1 MYSNHSNSDTNQYSS
16 SGRKRE
22 DNIQLPKLPPLRTR
36 QSMDSQTSS
45 RTDYKNVPVTP
56 VRSISNSIDS
66 NRHEYP
72 SSINTPVSNARSP
85 ITRQMN
91 SSKRS
96 TIKRRPPP
104 PLPTRSST
112 NSYDAFVT
120 TTPSQNTYDKTRHN
134 NDTSPYDLPFVKTP
148 SERNNTYDD
157 NNSTNQYS
165 AFVGDVEYES
175 ITTPVSKNLQSTNP
189 FNNSPTPKYGSLTP
203 TYTTPSSGMTIDAD
217 IDTDIGFYGKPPP
230 PLPGSRNVSGVSRRS
245 DAVESHYSD
254 SNYTFNNSSARHSSY
269 NSFSGGKPLE
279 MIPSITT
286 PTQPFH
292 IDFLD
297 ENKLYQCYG
306 VYYLSDIYEWILK
319 IYFEWFNEYV
329 FGKIEFYQVVQ
340 RLLEFQVPSS
350 YDQDT
355 IDSNVD
361 KIIESLVIQDAVRFE
376 KTGKPSL
383 SSSQNFNKTV
393 DTIDAEFTVITG
405 GLDIQGVFTELLPCY
420 SFADTNYD
428 QECPSICYSF
438 SCMNSHS
445 HNERKKVKIADIIK
459 KPLGLWTDYWHI
471 SSEELTEI
479 DPHEIQRQSFIFDL
493 IILEERS
500 LNMANAAVEIYGKRF
515 DSNLL
520 PDEPNFSQMAFD
532 IFRPLINIHK
542 TYILE
547 PIFQKIETKGKF
559 IDGIG
564 KIYLKW
570 CHEAREAY
578 LNYAKSMAT
587 VHEVIKWEKEHNTK
601 FSKWLNEVDHSPEI
615 TRSKMYYDVIFFGG
629 YFKSLQNMTVTLS
642 SILKVTDPSVED
654 HDYLITVIKDIE
666 KLSSEVDKAHGDA
679 IDHRKLL
686 RFSSQLIKD
695 SASKSN
701 SLGYSNVMNSSKS
714 EVQSSEVTN
723 DSLDLGIN
731 LPQRKLILS
740 GKVSKK
746 RELWLDPVP
755 VFLVLLDNYVLVTEE
770 VYKNNTKRYKLI
782 ERPIPIDYLNL
793 EKKVKYE
800 DSQSVL
806 TTNTRDSKVYNS
818 APNPTPLTGTRPTLL
833 NAASNISSTM
843 LSPTERETRT
853 GISNIQ
859 PPESE
864 LSFKIRNTATNE
876 SITFITSNINE
887 KDLWIKNIMDTL
899 RRNENK
905 DNKNVLDFS
914 IVSTQFSYSD
924 KEAPVNLPVAPE
936 GSEIDTALKLYA
948 SKNRKNTILE
958 KFPMVTNILCTDT
971 FEFEGEKFLFVA
983 TSNGILVR
991 LENGV
996 ESPFVKVIQCSLVT
1010 RMEVNQKLGLLFV
1023 LDDRNLCYFNI
1034 PSIFG
1039 AYYDRTKFL
1048 SNNLIIGI
1056 VLRDKVGYFKF
1067 AKDFGHSRHL
1077 LYERKGKV
1085 VILTPEFDNISN
1097 IFKYFKEYKEYKL
1110 PSNGL
1115 TRLEID
1121 DIVAFK
1127 KSFIVCTSKGAIL
1140 YHDDFC
1146 DEGVS
1151 LPNFSNDSSIKG
1163 ESGSSLFNST
1173 LFKSTGDITT
1183 ESGSPKVK
1191 MASYVKRD
1199 IATNKTRPLTC
1210 FQMNDGSGNL
1220 LIVYDEAVVKINKHG
1235 EIPNWTK
1242 DILILDFYCT
1252 GTCYYKDHLILVG
1265 DSLIQIYSLRN
1276 FSDNMTLSDIIPNQ
1290 IIKGKKVSLVN
1301 SSRTDK
1307 FNVVL
1312 SHPDIP
1318 SRQLLMTGDI
1328 VGEHA

>member
-1 MYSNHSNSDTNQYSS
+1 MYNNRSNNDINRYQS
-16 SGRKRE
+16 SGRRRE
-22 DNIQLPKLPPLRTR
+22 DSIQLPKLPPLRTR

-45 RTDYKNVPVTP
+45 RIESNNEPVTP
-56 VRSISNSIDS
+56 VRSISNSLDS
-66 NRHEYP
+66 DQRREYP
-72 SSINTPVSNARSP
+72 SSISTPVSSIRSP

-91 SSKRS
+91 SINRS
-96 TIKRRPPP
+96 TIRRRPPP
-104 PLPTRSST
+104 PLPTQPSS
-112 NSYDAFVT
+112 NSYDTFVA
-120 TTPSQNTYDKTRHN
+120 TTPSNISNENTRHN
-134 NDTSPYDLPFVKTP
+134 NDTSTYDLPFIKSP
-148 SERNNTYDD
+148 SQGSIMHQD
-157 NNSTNQYS
+157 NVTTTSYS
-165 AFVGDVEYES
+165 AFVADVEDD
-175 ITTPVSKNLQSTNP
+175 TKVLSTNS
-189 FNNSPTPKYGSLTP
+189 FNQYRINNNTSPKYGNLTP
-203 TYTTPSSGMTIDAD
+203 TDTIPSSGMTVDAD

-230 PLPGSRNVSGVSRRS
+230 PLHGSRNVSGVSRRS
-245 DAVESHYSD
+245 DGLESHYSD

-269 NSFSGGKPLE
+269 NSFSGAKPLE
-279 MIPSITT
+279 MIPSITA

-306 VYYLSDIYEWILK
+306 VYCLSDIYEWILK

-376 KTGKPSL
+376 KNNNNPTAK
-383 SSSQNFNKTV
+383 QNLDKTV
-393 DTIDAEFTVITG
+393 DTLDAEFTVITG

-420 SFADTNYD
+420 SFADTTYD
-428 QECPSICYSF
+428 QECPSTCYSY

-471 SSEELTEI
+471 SSDELSEI
-479 DPHEIQRQSFIFDL
+479 NPREIQRQSFIFDL

-515 DSNLL
+515 EPNLL

-532 IFRPLINIHK
+532 IFKPLINIHK

-570 CHEAREAY
+570 CHEARESY
-578 LNYAKSMAT
+578 INYARSMAT

-629 YFKSLQNMTVTLS
+629 YFKSLQNMTVTLN
-642 SILKVTDPSVED
+642 SILKVTDPSAED
-654 HDYLITVIKDIE
+654 HEYLTNVIKDIE
-666 KLSSEVDKAHGDA
+666 KLSSEVDKTHGDA

-695 SASKSN
+695 NTTKGN

-714 EVQSSEVTN
+714 EMQSAEVSN
-723 DSLDLGIN
+723 GSLDLGIN
-731 LPQRKLILS
+731 VPQRKLILS

-746 RELWLDPVP
+746 RELWLDPLP

-770 VYKNNTKRYKLI
+770 VYKADNKRYKLI

-806 TTNTRDSKVYNS
+806 TTNTRDSKTYAS
-818 APNPTPLTGTRPTLL
+818 APPTTPLTATRPTLF

-843 LSPTERETRT
+843 LSPAERETRT
-853 GISNIQ
+853 GISNAQ

-887 KDLWIKNIMDTL
+887 KDLWIKNIMETL
-899 RRNENK
+899 RKNENK

-914 IVSTQFSYSD
+914 VVSTQFSYSE

-948 SKNRKNTILE
+948 SKNRRNPTLE

-971 FEFEGEKFLFVA
+971 FEFEGEKFLIVA

-991 LENGV
+991 LEREM
-996 ESPFVKVIQCSLVT
+996 ESSFVKVIQCSLVA

-1034 PSIFG
+1034 PSILG
-1039 AYYDRTKFL
+1039 AYYDRAKYL
-1048 SNNLIIGI
+1048 SNGLIIGV

-1085 VILTPEFDNISN
+1085 VVLTPEFDNISN
-1097 IFKYFKEYKEYKL
+1097 AFKYFKEYKEYKL

-1115 TRLEID
+1115 TRLDID

-1127 KSFIVCTSKGAIL
+1127 KSFIVCTSKGVVL
-1140 YHDDFC
+1140 YHDDFG
-1146 DEGVS
+1146 DEGIT
-1151 LPNFSNDSSIKG
+1151 LPTFSNDSSIRNDPG
-1163 ESGSSLFNST
+1163 SGLFNST
-1173 LFKSTGDITT
+1173 LFKSAGDITS
-1183 ESGSPKVK
+1183 ESESPKAK

-1199 IATNKTRPLTC
+1199 IATNNTRPLTC
-1210 FQMNDGSGNL
+1210 FQMNDGSGNI
-1220 LIVYDEAVVKINKHG
+1220 LIVYDEAVIKINKHG
-1235 EIPNWTK
+1235 EIPDWTK

-1276 FSDNMTLSDIIPNQ
+1276 ISNVTLSEIIPNQ
-1290 IIKGKKVSLVN
+1290 IIKGKKVLLVN
-1301 SSRTDK
+1301 SSRRNK

-1328 VGEHA
+1328 TEDTK